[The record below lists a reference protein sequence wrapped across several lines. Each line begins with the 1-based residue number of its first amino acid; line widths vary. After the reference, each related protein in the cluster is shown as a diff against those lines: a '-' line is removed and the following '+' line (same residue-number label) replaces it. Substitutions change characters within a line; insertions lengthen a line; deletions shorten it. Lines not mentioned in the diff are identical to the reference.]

1 MKKLVKA
8 IAVLGLTAAMALPL
22 AACGEAGKSA
32 YDIAVEHGFV
42 GTEEEWLE
50 SLRGPQGEK
59 GEQGEQ
65 GPQGEKGEQG
75 EQGEAGTPGTTP
87 SITINEDGYWVING
101 EVTDVKAEGQ
111 DGEDGKDGQDGASG
125 PQGPSGTP
133 GADGDRGS
141 LWFNGAGTPT
151 SAVAGDLQKGD
162 MYLDTGNGS
171 IWFYNGTD
179 WDPVYSTSGGTV
191 GEVTDTASLSAALSG
206 AGKNSVITLGTP
218 ENAESATYTL
228 PPAATTVTIPENTT
242 LNGSG
247 NSTVLNLSSG
257 YELNSENVTFSN
269 MVIAG
274 NTATNGLMLMSA
286 PENVF
291 QFGASSGNVTFIN
304 CTFVGGVKLEALAK
318 GITVNFTDCKV
329 GETADAANALTTE
342 GLFGLIATR
351 DDGSYSEAVAGSSWT
366 VDGVAQDEADVEVT
380 TYADLKAAFGLGV
393 SKVTMGADIA
403 IDLPENIQDKDAM
416 LVAMIV
422 IQSDVT
428 IDLNG
433 KKLGFVQKEGTVSYN
448 YFPLLI
454 SIDGCSVTIEG
465 DGTVD
470 AEANAN
476 GAYCIDI
483 INDGKLEINGGSYF
497 GGPSAVQVTK
507 GSLTVND
514 GAFDLTEP
522 NKTQK
527 PEQAVYV
534 VNCIDASYKNQTA
547 TITLKGG
554 VFHYDY
560 SANPEGEGTSYIA
573 EGYVVYQLD
582 DGTYTVGTV
591 EDAEAA
597 GQPVVAASAKAFTNA
612 VKLGASNIQL
622 TADITMTEALTFN
635 KDITLDLGDNTLK
648 LYSNE
653 SNNSTNS
660 ISGGAQV
667 IIQNGN
673 LIGNQAGEVVSTYAN
688 IQVSGAKT
696 SLTLKSVN
704 YTADG
709 TAICIMGDGSTEYN
723 EGTCATVT
731 VESSTI
737 NTSGSFGIG
746 TNAKAPEGVNQFAN
760 VHIVVKEDS
769 HITATYEQGAVGI
782 MLNVAGK
789 LEVSGSTIEAVD
801 QAVFLRAGTGT
812 ITDSTLGTTKAYS
825 AEQIICLEKDW
836 GSGNYAPQAA
846 LVVGNRNGTYYADAT
861 CTLSGVIKFEI
872 AKGSAVPEIYV
883 YDGTVDPT
891 AAEYETT
898 LTFDESTK
906 ITLDDHI
913 VIGKGS
919 GAVTINGEE
928 VSPVEEQPDTSEEGG
943 TGTVEEPATQPQA

>member
-75 EQGEAGTPGTTP
+75 EAGQDGADGTTP
-87 SITINEDGYWVING
+87 TISINEDGYWVING
-101 EVTDVKAEGQ
+101 VVTDVKAE
-111 DGEDGKDGQDGASG
+111 GEDGKDGQDGASG

-141 LWFNGAGTPT
+141 LWFNGVGTPT

-171 IWFYNGTD
+171 IWSYNGTI
-179 WDPVYSTSGGTV
+179 WEAVYSTSGGTV
-191 GEVTDTASLSAALSG
+191 EEVTGGGPLDEALTG
-206 AGKNSVITLGTP
+206 AGENSVITLGSSDGET
-218 ENAESATYTL
+218 ATYTL
-228 PPAATTVTIPENTT
+228 PATATIPKNTT
-242 LNGSG
+242 FNGSG

-269 MVIAG
+269 MVISG
-274 NTATNGLMLMSA
+274 STAASGLMLMSA
-286 PENVF
+286 TENVF
-291 QFGASSGNVTFIN
+291 QFGASSGNKVTSVTFIN
-304 CTFVGGVKLEALAK
+304 CTFVGGVKLEALVE

-342 GLFGLIATR
+342 GLFDLIVT
-351 DDGSYSEAVAGSSWT
+351 DENGGYSEAVAGSSWT

-622 TADITMTEALTFN
+622 TADVTMTEALTFN
-635 KDITLDLGDNTLK
+635 KDITLDLGDNTLT

-653 SNNSTNS
+653 SNKSTNS

-673 LIGNQAGEVVSTYAN
+673 LIGKQAGEAVSTYAN

-731 VESSTI
+731 VEENSTI

-746 TNAKAPEGVNQFAN
+746 TNATAPKGVNQFAN

-769 HITATYEQGAVGI
+769 HITATYGDGAVGI

-789 LEVSGSTIEAVD
+789 LEVSGSTIKAVD

-825 AEQIICLEKDW
+825 ADEIIRLEENW
-836 GSGNYAPQAA
+836 GDGNYAPQAA
-846 LVVGNRNGTYYADAT
+846 LLVGNRNGTYYADAT
-861 CTLSGVIKFEI
+861 CTLSGEITFDIKE
-872 AKGSAVPEIYV
+872 GSAVPKIYV
-883 YDGTVDPT
+883 YDGTVDET
-891 AAEYETT
+891 AANYETT
-898 LTFDESTK
+898 LNYEEGTG
-906 ITLDDHI
+906 ITVTDI
-913 VIGKGS
+913 VIGNGS
-919 GAVTINGEE
+919 GDVTINGVE
-928 VSPVEEQPDTSEEGG
+928 VGAETEQPDTSEEGG
-943 TGTVEEPATQPQA
+943 TGTEGNPATEPEA

>member
-8 IAVLGLTAAMALPL
+8 VAVLGLAAAMALPL

-133 GADGDRGS
+133 GTDGDRGS

-162 MYLDTGNGS
+162 MYLDTNNGS

-257 YELNSENVTFSN
+257 YELNSKNVTFSN

-351 DDGSYSEAVAGSSWT
+351 DDGSYSEAVAGSTWT
-366 VDGVAQDEADVEVT
+366 VDGVAQTDAELTVSTAEE
-380 TYADLKAAFGLGV
+380 LNAALGLGV
-393 SKVTMGADIA
+393 GEVTLGANMKLTKVLYLKSDLVLNLNGNTLTIGDIGTTDKNNTVAIRTVEKAKLTLNGTGEIDATETGNNYQDYLVPVAAMGAGS
-403 IDLPENIQDKDAM
+403 E
-416 LVAMIV
+416 
-422 IQSDVT
+422 VT
-428 IDLNG
+428 
-433 KKLGFVQKEGTVSYN
+433 
-448 YFPLLI
+448 
-454 SIDGCSVTIEG
+454 
-465 DGTVD
+465 
-470 AEANAN
+470 
-476 GAYCIDI
+476 
-483 INDGKLEINGGSYF
+483 INDGVTIRVNTIRESCVFASKDTHVVINGGTFINES
-497 GGPSAVQVTK
+497 K
-507 GSLTVND
+507 GDYAYAGDSGVKTPLTVNVSNS
-514 GAFDLTEP
+514 AQVSSLI
-522 NKTQK
+522 
-527 PEQAVYV
+527 
-534 VNCIDASYKNQTA
+534 VN
-547 TITLKGG
+547 GG
-554 VFHYDY
+554 TFIGRSPALGDD
-560 SANPEGEGTSYIA
+560 NLGGTF
-573 EGYVVYQLD
+573 
-582 DGTYTVGTV
+582 
-591 EDAEAA
+591 
-597 GQPVVAASAKAFTNA
+597 VAADKVCYETDENTSVVGDPSEAGSYPVLVATANA
-612 VKLGASNIQL
+612 LQYAIENGVANVELV
-622 TADITMTEALTFN
+622 ADIEMTQAITFS
-635 KDITLDLGDNTLK
+635 KDVTLDLGGKQLT
-648 LYSNE
+648 LYSDE
-653 SNNSTNS
+653 SNKSTNS

-667 IIQNGN
+667 IIQKGH
-673 LIGNQAGEVVSTYAN
+673 LIGRQAGNAKLAFSN
-688 IQVSGAKT
+688 IQVSGAET
-696 SLTLKSVN
+696 SLTLESVI

-709 TAICIMGDGSTEYN
+709 TAIYIEGDGSKEYN
-723 EGTCATVT
+723 KETCATVK
-731 VESSTI
+731 VSNSKI
-737 NTSGSFGIG
+737 NTSGGFGIG
-746 TNAKAPEGVNQFAN
+746 TNATVSGDVNQFAN
-760 VHIVVKEDS
+760 VNIVVDRS
-769 HITATYEQGAVGI
+769 TITSIGSGI
-782 MLNVAGK
+782 LLNVAGN
-789 LEVSGSTIEAVD
+789 LVVTNSTVKADE
-801 QAVFLRAGTGT
+801 QGVFVRAGNAT
-812 ITDSTLGTTKAYS
+812 ISNSTLGTTYAYTQ
-825 AEQIICLEKDW
+825 EQLIKLNEAW
-836 GSGNYAPQAA
+836 GDGNNAPQAA

-861 CTLSGVIKFEI
+861 CTLSGVINFEI
-872 AKGSAVPEIYV
+872 KEGSAVPKIYV
-883 YDGTVDPT
+883 YDGFVDTT
-891 AAEYETT
+891 AANYDTT
-898 LTFDESTK
+898 LNYEEGTGITETDIVTGNGSDE
-906 ITLDDHI
+906 
-913 VIGKGS
+913 
-919 GAVTINGEE
+919 VTINRVEVGGET
-928 VSPVEEQPDTSEEGG
+928 EQPDTSEEGG

>member
-291 QFGASSGNVTFIN
+291 QFGASSGNNVTSVTFIN
-304 CTFVGGVKLEALAK
+304 CTFVGGVKLEALSK
-318 GITVNFTDCKV
+318 GIAVTFTDCKV

-342 GLFGLIATR
+342 GLFGLIATNV
-351 DDGSYSEAVAGSSWT
+351 DGSYSEAVAGSSWT
-366 VDGVAQDEADVEVT
+366 VDGVAQTEADVEVET
-380 TYADLKAAFGLGV
+380 ANDLTSAIALGV
-393 SKVTMGADIA
+393 GEVTLGADMKLTKVLYLKSDLVLNLNGNTLTIGDIGTTNENNTVAIRTVENAKLTLNGTGEIDATETGNNYQDYLVPVAAMGAGS
-403 IDLPENIQDKDAM
+403 E
-416 LVAMIV
+416 
-422 IQSDVT
+422 VT
-428 IDLNG
+428 
-433 KKLGFVQKEGTVSYN
+433 
-448 YFPLLI
+448 
-454 SIDGCSVTIEG
+454 
-465 DGTVD
+465 
-470 AEANAN
+470 
-476 GAYCIDI
+476 
-483 INDGKLEINGGSYF
+483 INDGVTIRVNTIRESCVFASKDTHVVINGGTFINESEGDYAYA
-497 GGPSAVQVTK
+497 GDSGVKTP
-507 GSLTVND
+507 LTVNVSNS
-514 GAFDLTEP
+514 AQVSSLI
-522 NKTQK
+522 
-527 PEQAVYV
+527 
-534 VNCIDASYKNQTA
+534 VN
-547 TITLKGG
+547 GG
-554 VFHYDY
+554 TFIGRSPALGDD
-560 SANPEGEGTSYIA
+560 NLGGTF
-573 EGYVVYQLD
+573 
-582 DGTYTVGTV
+582 
-591 EDAEAA
+591 
-597 GQPVVAASAKAFTNA
+597 VAADKVCYETDENTSVVGDPSEAGSYPVLVATANA
-612 VKLGASNIQL
+612 LQYAIENGVANVELV
-622 TADITMTEALTFN
+622 ADIEMTQALTFN
-635 KDITLDLGDNTLK
+635 KNITLDLGGNQLT
-648 LYSNE
+648 LYSEYIDE

-660 ISGGAQV
+660 ISGEAQV

-673 LIGNQAGEVVSTYAN
+673 LIGDQEGEAVSTYAN
-688 IQVSGAKT
+688 IKVSGAKT

-709 TAICIMGDGSTEYN
+709 TAISIMGDGSTEYK
-723 EGTCATVT
+723 EETCATVN
-731 VESSTI
+731 VSDSII
-737 NTSGSFGIG
+737 NTSGSYGIG
-746 TNAKAPEGVNQFAN
+746 TNARVSGDVNQFAN

-812 ITDSTLGTTKAYS
+812 ITDSTLGTTKVYT
-825 AEQIICLEKDW
+825 AEQIICLDKNW

-846 LVVGNRNGTYYADAT
+846 LVVGNRNGTYLADAT

-872 AKGSAVPEIYV
+872 AENSAVPKIYV
-883 YDGTVDPT
+883 YDGTVDVT
-891 AAEYETT
+891 AAKYETT
-898 LTFDESTK
+898 LNYEEGTGISEED
-906 ITLDDHI
+906 I
-913 VIGKGS
+913 VIGNGS
-919 GAVTINGEE
+919 GDVTINVEKVGGET
-928 VSPVEEQPDTSEEGG
+928 EQPDTSEEGG
-943 TGTVEEPATQPQA
+943 TGTVE